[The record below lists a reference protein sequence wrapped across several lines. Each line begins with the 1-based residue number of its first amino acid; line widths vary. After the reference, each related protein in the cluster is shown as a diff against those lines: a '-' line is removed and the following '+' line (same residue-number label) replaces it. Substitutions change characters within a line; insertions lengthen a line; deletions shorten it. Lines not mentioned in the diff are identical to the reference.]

1 MEIFKK
7 AETVRLRSY
16 HDKYLLAE
24 EDEDSVSQDR
34 DGRSMNAR
42 WTVEIVEETNGIRLK
57 SCFGK
62 YLTASNIPMFLGMTG
77 KRVTQTLPRRLDSST
92 EWEPI
97 REGVQV
103 RLKTRYASRLISLS
117 NVIFSRDHILSLW
130 SS

>member
-1 MEIFKK
+1 MIFNPILGGKIAAVAIK
-7 AETVRLRSY
+7 RS

-24 EDEDSVSQDR
+24 EDEESVSQDR

-42 WTVEIVEETNGIRLK
+42 WTVEVVEKADVIRLK

-92 EWEPI
+92 EWEPV

-103 RLKTRYASRLISLS
+103 RLKTRYVSTLISL
-117 NVIFSRDHILSLW
+117 LT
-130 SS
+130 

>member
-1 MEIFKK
+1 MIFNPILGGKIAAVAIK
-7 AETVRLRSY
+7 RS
-16 HDKYLLAE
+16 LLAE
-24 EDEDSVSQDR
+24 EDEESVSQDR

-42 WTVEIVEETNGIRLK
+42 WTVEVVEKADVIRLK

-92 EWEPI
+92 EWEPV

-103 RLKTRYASRLISLS
+103 RLKTRYVSTLISL
-117 NVIFSRDHILSLW
+117 LT
-130 SS
+130 